1 MSRVG
6 KRPIEIP
13 SGVTVDYRPPHITV
27 KGGKS
32 TLERTLPP
40 LVELQIEGQVI
51 RVVPLNDSKEAG
63 SFWGLTRSLVA
74 SMVEGV
80 STGFTKELEIVGVG
94 YRADLNGDTLTLSLG
109 YSHTIDFK
117 LPKGIEAVVDRQ
129 TRITIKGA
137 DKELVGLTTARIR
150 ELRKPE
156 PYKGKGIK
164 YVDEIIRR
172 KVGKVGVKQM

>member
-13 SGVTVDYRPPHITV
+13 SGVTVDYRPPHIKV
-27 KGGKS
+27 KGKNGA
-32 TLERTLPP
+32 LERNLHH
-40 LVELQIEGQVI
+40 LIELQIEGQTI
-51 RVVPLNDSKEAG
+51 NVVPVSEGRETGA
-63 SFWGLTRSLVA
+63 FWGLTRTLVA
-74 SMVEGV
+74 NMVEGV
-80 STGFTKELEIVGVG
+80 STGFTKELDIVGVG
-94 YRADLNGDTLTLSLG
+94 YRAELKGSTITLNLG
-109 YSHTIDFK
+109 YSHPVEFQ

-129 TRITIKGA
+129 NRITVKGA
-137 DKELVGLTTARIR
+137 DKELVGLTAARIR

-164 YVDEIIRR
+164 YVDEVIRR